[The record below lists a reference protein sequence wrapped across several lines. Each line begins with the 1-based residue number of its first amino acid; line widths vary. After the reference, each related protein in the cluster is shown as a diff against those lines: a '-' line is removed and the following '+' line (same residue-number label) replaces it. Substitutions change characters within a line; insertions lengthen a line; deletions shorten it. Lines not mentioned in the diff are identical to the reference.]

1 MPRRRGLASLG
12 PDAAAGGAGRGE
24 PALRARL
31 GHWPACWAKAGAPL
45 PAGSRTWVARSWP
58 APAFTEQGGRG
69 APHPG
74 RSVVLRQR
82 CPIEMHNAIFG

>member
-45 PAGSRTWVARSWP
+45 PAGSEPGLHGLGRPLRSRNKGVGRHPIP
-58 APAFTEQGGRG
+58 AA
-69 APHPG
+69 
-74 RSVVLRQR
+74 VLFYASAVQ
-82 CPIEMHNAIFG
+82 